1 MFFDQSCSRYG
12 GRPFLYADDRRA
24 VLVLE
29 GIYLL
34 CPAIRPHFSFQGAS
48 NDIHRKT
55 DDNISRKSI
64 RAIDPKY
71 IIVGHC
77 TGDRFYDLAR
87 AELGDEV
94 IENPTA
100 VRYVFAGRSGQPV
113 SQPPVNTNRVP
124 TLGCATISPSCSCA
138 SRASATMRLQRSK

>member
-1 MFFDQSCSRYG
+1 MPSD
-12 GRPFLYADDRRA
+12 L
-24 VLVLE
+24 
-29 GIYLL
+29 
-34 CPAIRPHFSFQGAS
+34 PHFSFQGAS
-48 NDIHRKT
+48 NDIHRKS
-55 DDNISRKSI
+55 DNISRKSI

-87 AELGDEV
+87 AELRDEV

-113 SQPPVNTNRVP
+113 SQPFAFF
-124 TLGCATISPSCSCA
+124 L
-138 SRASATMRLQRSK
+138 